1 MSSIS
6 QDQVAHLAVLARIQ
20 LSDTELARMAQEL
33 TVILDAVARVG
44 EVSGAD
50 VPPMSHPMP
59 LRNVSRADEVRSSL
73 TPEEALANA
82 PHAEDQRFAVPR
94 ILTQE

>member
-6 QDQVAHLAVLARIQ
+6 TDQVAHLAMLARIE
-20 LSDTELARMAQEL
+20 LSETERATMATEL

-59 LRNVSRADEVRSSL
+59 LTNVTRPDDVRPSL
-73 TPEEALANA
+73 APEEVLANA
-82 PHAEDQRFAVPR
+82 PEAEDQRFSVPR
-94 ILTQE
+94 ILGED